1 MKATN
6 KKKKSKRATMKEL
19 IKETKTV
26 TEWTVKQ
33 KKKKRKNCDK
43 RIKRKFVAF
52 VLLPLKQD
60 WHVWKSPD

>member
-26 TEWTVKQ
+26 T
-33 KKKKRKNCDK
+33 
-43 RIKRKFVAF
+43 
-52 VLLPLKQD
+52 
-60 WHVWKSPD
+60 KSG